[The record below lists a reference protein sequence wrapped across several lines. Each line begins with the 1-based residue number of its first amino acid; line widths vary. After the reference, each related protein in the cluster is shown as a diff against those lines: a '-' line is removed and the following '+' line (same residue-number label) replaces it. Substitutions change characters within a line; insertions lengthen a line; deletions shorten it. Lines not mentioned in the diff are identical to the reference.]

1 MKLVKTSFFAAII
14 TFIRIASGFVASKVV
29 AIFTGPAGVA
39 LIGQFTNFVTIVL
52 TISNGAINT
61 GVVKY
66 TAEYEDD
73 DAELKKLFSTSL
85 KISIYCSLFAGLIL
99 FCLSHFFSEF
109 ILKSTVYSNAIRIL
123 GLTIIFYS
131 LNTLLISILNGKKQI
146 KQYTIV
152 NTVGTI
158 IGLFFTIILVYIY
171 KVQGALYAIVLSQ
184 SVVFFFTLYYV
195 IKSSWFSK
203 SYFNQ
208 ALNLPMAKKLGEFS
222 LMVMVSVFTAPVVQ
236 MLLRNMLIQKINLN
250 SAGYWQGMMRISDG
264 YLLLI
269 TTALSTYY
277 LPKLSSLKND
287 KDLRNEIFYGYKMIM
302 PTVFI
307 GCVCIYL
314 FRHVIITVLY
324 TSRFMEME
332 KLFIYQLIGDLFKIA
347 AWLIAYLM
355 LAKAMTKLFIITEII
370 FSIIYLLLG
379 YFGVKLFG
387 LYGITVA
394 FAVNYF
400 LYFVYMLLHFRKL
413 IFYTHE

>member
-171 KVQGALYAIVLSQ
+171 KVQGALYAIFLSQ